1 MRPSL
6 AKALRDADGLLFLC
20 SGNMIR
26 SAFAELYARH
36 IECALPVRSAG
47 TTYANPA
54 IHPEAR
60 RALADRGV
68 PTHWSSEFRPQ
79 QLEDL
84 SPAAGGGELILCMTR
99 EHRED
104 AVAQGARGPAF
115 LLMEALGE
123 RCEIADPYFEGGYAG
138 AFASID
144 RCVVALARAAGRGV

>member
-1 MRPSL
+1 MKPSL

-47 TTYANPA
+47 TTYSNPA

-60 RALADRGV
+60 RALVDRGV

-79 QLEDL
+79 LLDEL
-84 SPAAGGGELILCMTR
+84 NPAAGSGELILCMTR

-104 AVAQGARGPAF
+104 ALAQGARGPAF
-115 LLMEALGE
+115 LLMEALGD
-123 RCEIADPYFEGGYAG
+123 RSEIADPYFEGGYTDV
-138 AFASID
+138 FTSIE
-144 RCVVALARAAGRGV
+144 RCVDALARAAGRGV